1 MALVDS
7 GYSRFVRFAKVI
19 FPLLALGLLST
30 LFLFSRSLDPNDAI
44 IISDID
50 VEKIAREQILA
61 GPRFSG
67 ITSDGSE
74 IIVAANSA
82 RPDPQDQR
90 KLTAEQITATLSTRP
105 GISYEMIATG
115 GVYDGG
121 SNVLSLS
128 DGVEITTSDGYT
140 LTTDN
145 LTANLRVTALD
156 APSKITGM
164 APSGKIEAGNM
175 TLRQS
180 SDTLI
185 LEFQNGVKLVYQP

>member
-7 GYSRFVRFAKVI
+7 GYSRFVRIAKVI

-61 GPRFSG
+61 APRFSG

-74 IIVAANSA
+74 ILVAAESA
-82 RPDPQDQR
+82 RPDPDDDR
-90 KLTAEQITATLSTRP
+90 RLSANQITATLTTQP
-105 GISYEMIATG
+105 GIIYEMMAVTG
-115 GVYDGG
+115 IYDG
-121 SNVLSLS
+121 SANLLSLS
-128 DGVEITTSDGYT
+128 EAVEIKTSDGYQF
-140 LTTDN
+140 TTEN
-145 LTANLRVTALD
+145 LTANLKVTELD
-156 APSKITGM
+156 IPSRITGTG
-164 APSGKIEAGNM
+164 PSGKIEAGNM

-180 SDTLI
+180 NDTPI
-185 LEFQNGVKLVYQP
+185 LEFKNGVKLVYEP